1 VKHRAR
7 LLTVAVAGFFC
18 LCGSAPA
25 DDIAGPDNA
34 NCPGNNCFGTLGLLY
49 FTTPDSTTAT
59 IQTLNVALILGTG
72 SMTGVGWSPATGAVH
87 VASSVTDGLEHG
99 LAAGWT
105 EMDGWLSGCDS
116 TGSGLVCA
124 ENLARPLTGLDRT
137 KPWGSDLIVPTAA
150 VFTGSMQASVD
161 GLYQDAGFDQNGIK
175 SEDASPRS
183 VPKLGW
189 MLFYCASLLGLAAYK
204 LRRHRQRW

>member
-18 LCGSAPA
+18 LCGSALA
-25 DDIAGPDNA
+25 DDIVVPDNT

-59 IQTLNVALILGTG
+59 IQTLNVVLTLGTG
-72 SMTGVGWSPATGAVH
+72 SMTGVGRSPATEAVH
-87 VASSVTDGLEHG
+87 VVSSVTDG

-105 EMDGWLSGCDS
+105 EMDGWLSSCDS

-137 KPWGSDLIVPTAA
+137 KPWGPDMTVQTAA
-150 VFTGSMQASVD
+150 LLTGSLQASVD
-161 GLYQDAGFDQNGIK
+161 GLYRDAGFDQNGIK